1 MNDRLLRFSQVQEMI
16 PFSRAKIY
24 SLIKQKQFPRQVK
37 VGGSSLWKLE
47 EIIAYI
53 NSLENK

>member
-1 MNDRLLRFSQVQEMI
+1 MNGKLLRFSQVQEMV

-24 SLIKQKQFPRQVK
+24 NLIKQKQFPRQVK

-47 EIIAYI
+47 EIITYI

>member
-1 MNDRLLRFSQVQEMI
+1 MNDRLLRFSQVQEMV